1 MNFYETKM
9 GREFFCR
16 QVPQLIGALQKIAEA
31 RTQSA
36 PVLRLPDCWIDG
48 DLLAEIFGGTYRPE
62 SLVWKADDPL
72 NRSAIE
78 AEKALSSALSPQQR
92 ELLDAYEA
100 AENRHNYDVCLQAFR
115 DGARLA
121 VQVILAGCAP
131 DKGEDAA

>member
-1 MNFYETKM
+1 MNFHETKM
-9 GREFFCR
+9 GREFFG
-16 QVPQLIGALQKIAEA
+16 QQLPQLIGTLQKIAEA
-31 RTQSA
+31 QTQPT
-36 PVLRLPDCWIDG
+36 PVLRLPDSWIDG
-48 DLLAEIFGGTYRPE
+48 DLLAELFGGTYRPE
-62 SLVWKADDPL
+62 SLAWKADGPL
-72 NRSAIE
+72 NRSAID

-131 DKGEDAA
+131 DKGKDAA